1 MIPFKDDNP
10 TRHFPIVT
18 IALIAAN
25 LAIFIFEFL
34 SPSDHQKLAYAY
46 GAVPH
51 AILSFNTVQPLHPL
65 VTIFTSMFMHG
76 GLLHLGSNMLYL
88 WIFGN
93 NIEDKLGYVK
103 FIIFYLLCGVVAA
116 YAYAFT
122 NSASTVP
129 MIGASGAVS
138 GILGAY
144 ILLFP
149 HARIHTLVFFVFFV
163 QVIRLPAIIVI
174 GFWIGI
180 QFLNG
185 LISHGTAA
193 QDGIAWFAHIG
204 GFVFGILMIKAFV
217 KNGRRHLFH

>member
-10 TRHFPIVT
+10 TRHLPIIT
-18 IALIAAN
+18 IALITAN
-25 LAIFIFEFL
+25 LAVFIFESLFI
-34 SPSDHQKLAYAY
+34 SDHQELAYAY
-46 GAVPH
+46 GAMPH
-51 AILSFNTVQPLHPL
+51 SLLTFDVIQPVHPF

-93 NIEDKLGYVK
+93 NIEDKLGHVK
-103 FIIFYLLCGVVAA
+103 FIIFYILCGVIAA
-116 YAYAFT
+116 YTHAFA
-122 NSASTVP
+122 NPASTVP

-149 HARIHTLVFFVFFV
+149 HARIHTLVFFIFFV
-163 QVIRLPAIIVI
+163 QVIKLPAIIVI

-180 QFLNG
+180 QLING
-185 LISHGTAA
+185 VISQGSSIHG
-193 QDGIAWFAHIG
+193 GIAWFAHIG
-204 GFVFGILMIKAFV
+204 GFIFGILIIKFFV
-217 KNGRRHLFH
+217 KNKRGHSFH

>member
-10 TRHFPIVT
+10 TRHLPIVT
-18 IALIAAN
+18 IALITAN
-25 LAIFIFEFL
+25 IAVFIFQFL
-34 SPSDHQKLAYAY
+34 SPSDSQRVAYAY
-46 GAVPH
+46 GAIPYS
-51 AILSFNTVQPLHPL
+51 LLTFNSVQPVHPL
-65 VTIFTSMFMHG
+65 LTLFTSMFMHG

-103 FIIFYLLCGVVAA
+103 FLIFYLLCGVAAA

-122 NSASTVP
+122 NPSSTVP

-149 HARIHTLVFFVFFV
+149 HARIHTLVFFIFFV
-163 QVIRLPAIIVI
+163 QVVRLPAIIVI

-180 QFLNG
+180 QFING
-185 LISHGTAA
+185 LLSHGPAT
-193 QDGIAWFAHIG
+193 QGGIAWFAHIG
-204 GFVFGILMIKAFV
+204 GFVFGILMIKIFMR
-217 KNGRRHLFH
+217 NRIRHLLF

>member
-18 IALIAAN
+18 IALITAN
-25 LAIFIFEFL
+25 LAVFILQLL
-34 SPSDHQKLAYAY
+34 SPYESQRIAYAY
-46 GAVPH
+46 GAIPH
-51 AILSFNTVQPLHPL
+51 ALITFDTVQPLHPL
-65 VTIFTSMFMHG
+65 LTIFASMFMHG

-93 NIEDKLGYVK
+93 NIEDRLGYLK
-103 FIIFYLLCGVVAA
+103 FIIFYLLCGGIAA
-116 YAYAFT
+116 YAHAFT
-122 NSASTVP
+122 NSASTIP

-149 HARIHTLVFFVFFV
+149 HARIHTLVFFIFFV
-163 QVIRLPAIIVI
+163 QVVKLPAIIII

-180 QFLNG
+180 QFING
-185 LISHGTAA
+185 LVSHGTAS
-193 QDGIAWFAHIG
+193 QGGIAWFAHIG
-204 GFVFGILMIKAFV
+204 GFVFGVLTIKSFV
-217 KNGRRHLFH
+217 GKRSRHLFY